1 MFDYFPSFQMCACNR
16 KVCDMLLASILNFP
30 RSAAFLLEPM
40 PLRRW
45 EILPS
50 MPSYIGNADGLV
62 NVI

>member
-1 MFDYFPSFQMCACNR
+1 MCACNR

-30 RSAAFLLEPM
+30 RSAAYLLEPM